1 MSRSFATPLA
11 ATAANVAAPFPAEN
25 LDPATGAF
33 VDGLAGSPPIYTLTP
48 DAARAVLS
56 GAQKSVTVALPE
68 VSSNDQALMVGPD
81 GRTNIRVVRP
91 ARSGRHPAGHRV
103 HSRRRVGDRGQGDA

>member
-1 MSRSFATPLA
+1 MSRTFPTPLA
-11 ATAANVAAPFPAEN
+11 ATAATAAAPFPPEN

-56 GAQKSVTVALPE
+56 GAQKAVTVPLPE
-68 VSSNDQALMVGPD
+68 VSSEDQVLMVGPD
-81 GRTNIRVVRP
+81 GRTNIRVVRAP
-91 ARSGRHPAGHRV
+91 W
-103 HSRRRVGDRGQGDA
+103 